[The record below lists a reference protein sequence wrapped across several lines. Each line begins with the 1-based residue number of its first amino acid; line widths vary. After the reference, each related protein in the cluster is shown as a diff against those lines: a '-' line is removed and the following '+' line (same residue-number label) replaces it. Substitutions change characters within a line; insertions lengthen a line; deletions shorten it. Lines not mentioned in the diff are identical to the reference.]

1 MKCECKILWTMFLFL
16 WTINVWKSLLLLGAA
31 SKSLL
36 SHVNVIVKLLLWHR
50 ASNCTPGQVIW
61 MYNNPLPFA
70 LSEESENHI
79 DFHIIIEKF
88 RTKSVNWSSDS
99 EDYILSSSKSIQ
111 SSWSLIEDIELLCC
125 WIVVEAWV
133 KFLLYCVNVAPKQ
146 YASKALFLQ

>member
-1 MKCECKILWTMFLFL
+1 MFLLL
-16 WTINVWKSLLLLGAA
+16 WTIKVWKSLLLLGAG

-61 MYNNPLPFA
+61 MYNNPLSFA

-79 DFHIIIEKF
+79 DFHIIIDTEKF
-88 RTKSVNWSSDS
+88 RTKSVNWSSGS
-99 EDYILSSSKSIQ
+99 RDYILLSSKSIQ
-111 SSWSLIEDIELLCC
+111 SSWPLIEDIELLCC
-125 WIVVEAWV
+125 WRVVEAWV

-146 YASKALFLQ
+146 YASKASFLQ